1 MLSATALRAAMK
13 KLPLHAITA
22 IYETLYRE
30 HVAAHGDADGSP
42 ILAVDGPKVRLAPAL
57 AKHCFRP
64 QRTSGA
70 NPLALF
76 TVMYDVCRGMI
87 ASMDISS
94 SFDERAALQRLIRRG
109 AEAQGA
115 TLLADRGYFSRELWV
130 EMHEAGI
137 LALFPVRRN
146 AARFVVDF
154 LESSAFAAHGA
165 SLPVC
170 SGGAPPTMA
179 LWSLPHPLARSPP
192 LAGLVKM

>member
-115 TLLADRGYFSRELWV
+115 TLLADRGYFSRELWA

-154 LESSAFAAHGA
+154 LEKQPPSTPLPPMAHPYPCVPVARRRRWLSGA
-165 SLPVC
+165 C
-170 SGGAPPTMA
+170 RTR
-179 LWSLPHPLARSPP
+179 WHDPHP
-192 LAGLVKM
+192 